1 MQKNVQHLRL
11 RNVQENLV
19 QPQENVEIND
29 EWWQEDAET
38 NDKECSQVYAFIEIP
53 LFAALISDNS
63 SEPLYFVK
71 IEEKSIRKVF
81 K

>member
-38 NDKECSQVYAFIEIP
+38 NDEECSQVYAFIEIP

-63 SEPLYFVK
+63 SEHYTL
-71 IEEKSIRKVF
+71 SR
-81 K
+81 